1 MNLGTHLHPVGEE
14 VKAEVELGFGSIRKG
29 MRRSTSAIPR
39 ITAIR
44 VRMRTRRWTS
54 RPAGWS
60 RADGYTLHTKPG
72 KIIAFQPHMHIRGKY
87 QCIELIY
94 PSIQQDHE
102 ARDHQLRHW
111 DYNWHLVYNY
121 ADDVAPIV
129 PAGTIVHIISW
140 HDNSR
145 QHARNPD
152 PKNWVG
158 YGQRTIDEMGFAW
171 IGWIDL
177 TQEEYEQELA
187 ARKAR
192 LSRPG
197 ATGAQP

>member
-1 MNLGTHLHPVGEE
+1 
-14 VKAEVELGFGSIRKG
+14 
-29 MRRSTSAIPR
+29 
-39 ITAIR
+39 
-44 VRMRTRRWTS
+44 MRTRRWTS
-54 RPAGWS
+54 RPAKLV
-60 RADGYTLHTKPG
+60 RTDGYTLHTKPG

-87 QCIELIY
+87 QCMELIY
-94 PSIQQDHE
+94 PSNPSKIMKRE
-102 ARDHQLRHW
+102 MINCANW

-121 ADDVAPIV
+121 ADESRRLCRPGRSCTSS
-129 PAGTIVHIISW
+129 AGTTTRR
-140 HDNSR
+140 NNR
-145 QHARNPD
+145 GNPD